1 VLTANDPF
9 PALHAALEEVRGDAG
24 YFWDNARR
32 AAVDRFVIQ
41 MTMEGAGFFEDAAG
55 RREVPAGHAML
66 FVHGEESRY
75 GFPAGASGSYRLRFI
90 GFAPGFLR
98 GLFEHLRQSFGAVL
112 RMPVRSPSEILF
124 TELFERFHER
134 SFVDRFQQAQ
144 LLSALLLELYRGQVS
159 VQREEDPI
167 EYGRHLLRD
176 HYRSPVNL
184 KTLADLCGVS
194 REHFSREFRRRFQTS
209 PSKLLR
215 QLRLSQACS
224 MLQGT
229 DMPVEEVA
237 LACGFT
243 SSHSFGR
250 VFRQYYRLQPSVY
263 RSRSR

>member
-1 VLTANDPF
+1 VFTATDPF

-24 YFWDNARR
+24 YFWDNSRR
-32 AAVDRFVIQ
+32 EAVDRFVIQ
-41 MTMEGAGFFEDAAG
+41 MTVTGAGFYEDAAG

-66 FVHGEESRY
+66 FAHGEDSRY
-75 GFPAGASGSYRLRFI
+75 GFPAGASEPYRLRFL

-98 GLFEHLRQSFGAVL
+98 GLLDHLRQSFGSVVRIPA
-112 RMPVRSPSEILF
+112 RSPAEVLF

-134 SFVDRFQQAQ
+134 SFVDRLQQAQ
-144 LLSALLLELYRGQVS
+144 LLSALLLELYRSQVS

-167 EYGRHLLRD
+167 EYGVHLLRD

-184 KTLADLCGVS
+184 KTLADRCGVS
-194 REHFSREFRRRFQTS
+194 REHFSREFRRRFRTS

-215 QLRLSQACS
+215 QLRLTQACS

-250 VFRQYYRLQPSVY
+250 VFRQHYRLQPSVY